1 MDKETRQKYGIQ
13 GTPITADRVFMKEME
28 FDHDDVDAKSWMLIH
43 GDVRT
48 SVNTYD
54 GNLGRK
60 FNQDSLQWYPYD
72 PENKKLSKKLRDYTE
87 VDVEDCPIAIAG
99 DEVVESTDE
108 DGLDLSEDLG

>member
-13 GTPITADRVFMKEME
+13 GEPIVADRVFVKDMN
-28 FDHDDVDAKSWMLIH
+28 FDHDDVDAQSWMLIH
-43 GDVRT
+43 GDQRT

-72 PENKKLSKKLRDYTE
+72 PENKKLSKKLEDYSE
-87 VDVEDCPIAIAG
+87 VDVADCPIAIAG
-99 DEVVESTDE
+99 EGAVESTED
-108 DGLDLSEDLG
+108 DGLDLTEDLD